1 MGFRLG
7 ELFCGPGGLAL
18 GAVTADIGDRNWRI
32 SHVWAND
39 KDPDTCRTYC
49 RNICPDRPESV
60 ICADVRRM
68 DLSRL
73 GPIDAFAFGFPCNDF
88 SVIGEKRGIFGSYGP
103 LYSYGVEVLRL
114 YRPLWF
120 VGENVGGL
128 ASANAGK
135 AFEMILNDMRA
146 AGYRLYPHLY
156 RFEAYGVPQTRHRIV
171 LVGIRDDLPYRFKV
185 PSDRIYRAFDVSSR
199 RAIEVPPIA
208 NGAPNHEFSRVG
220 ETVEERL
227 RWIKPG
233 ENVFTA
239 NMPDTLR
246 LKVKGATISQLYRR
260 LDPDKP
266 SYTVIGNGGGGMQM
280 YHWSENRPLTNREKA
295 RLQTFPDWF
304 VFEGGVGSVRR
315 QIGMAVPPYG
325 ARVIFEAILKT
336 FAGVEYEWI
345 EANMAARE

>member
-32 SHVWAND
+32 SHAWAND

-88 SVIGEKRGIFGSYGP
+88 SVIGEKRGMSGSYGP

-135 AFEMILNDMRA
+135 AFGLILDDMRE
-146 AGYRLYPHLY
+146 AGYRLSDRTNLY
-156 RFEAYGVPQTRHRIV
+156 R
-171 LVGIRDDLPYRFKV
+171 
-185 PSDRIYRAFDVSSR
+185 
-199 RAIEVPPIA
+199 
-208 NGAPNHEFSRVG
+208 
-220 ETVEERL
+220 
-227 RWIKPG
+227 
-233 ENVFTA
+233 
-239 NMPDTLR
+239 
-246 LKVKGATISQLYRR
+246 
-260 LDPDKP
+260 
-266 SYTVIGNGGGGMQM
+266 
-280 YHWSENRPLTNREKA
+280 
-295 RLQTFPDWF
+295 
-304 VFEGGVGSVRR
+304 
-315 QIGMAVPPYG
+315 
-325 ARVIFEAILKT
+325 
-336 FAGVEYEWI
+336 
-345 EANMAARE
+345 